1 MDPVSIVTAVG
12 GVLNLITM
20 VLPLVGVK
28 NSAAIGGIVKTL
40 TDIAP
45 LVTNQIGV
53 TYTGVKN
60 IIASIGDHPATTEE
74 QLASLDAFDKLVD
87 DAWDKVESKLDPD
100 LPGNI

>member
-1 MDPVSIVTAVG
+1 MDPVTIVTAVG

-20 VLPLVGVK
+20 ILPLVGVN

-53 TYTGVKN
+53 TYTGIKN
-60 IIASIGDHPATTEE
+60 IIAATGDHPATTAD
-74 QLASLDAFDKLVD
+74 QIIALKAFDKMVD
-87 DAWDKVESKLDPD
+87 DAWDAIEVKLDPD
-100 LPGNI
+100 APGNV